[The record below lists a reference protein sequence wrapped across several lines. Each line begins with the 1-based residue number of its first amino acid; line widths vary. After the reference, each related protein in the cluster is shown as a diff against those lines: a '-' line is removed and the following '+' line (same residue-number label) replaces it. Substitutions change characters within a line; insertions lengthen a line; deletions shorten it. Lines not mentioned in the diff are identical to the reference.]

1 MRPLAEK
8 SSGKQTAKTSG
19 SSRGGGFERLTTV
32 LKRESKG
39 GDGACDHSES
49 PAQSTGPEVETV
61 MEEGVVKKIIVR
73 CSCGAITEIDCRYDA
88 PS

>member
-19 SSRGGGFERLTTV
+19 PSRGGGFERLTTV

-39 GDGACDHSES
+39 GDGACEHAES
-49 PAQSTGPEVETV
+49 SHQSGVPEVETIV
-61 MEEGVVKKIIVR
+61 EEGVVKKIIVR
-73 CSCGAITEIDCRYDA
+73 CSCGAVTEIDCRYDA